1 MDKNNVL
8 ASGTYD
14 ILRKRFLDQ
23 KADLLARL
31 KQLDEERKAVFGSVE
46 FALSANE
53 RISTDNS
60 CKISDIFALGSL
72 CIVGHNTFLGLK
84 SEIELRDVF
93 SAYVFENQRFEPHNL
108 SLIEDETFLFELHNM
123 YKYYRHTRFVRFFS
137 DRNHVYFVFQLS
149 ESMLDIKAFK
159 WVIKETS
166 LHFVDARSAGEV
178 KWPQQ
183 YEFGWV
189 RATRD
194 MQRTGRHPHVS
205 IADKVFVEA
214 IGGDITIK
222 VEDNTD
228 TGLGIYSEEVAHKDQ
243 TLDDAEIH
251 FFDYK
256 NIVIL
261 KIKPFQES
269 ERYYIYNHKEKKVRR
284 IHSLRHAAVLL
295 PDNQGV
301 IFADGY
307 ALQSGETK
315 IFPSTQEDVKFLR
328 KLNAP
333 NGEDFAFIF
342 YNYNSEEYVIQFYNI
357 IRQSADTPLLCKGF
371 TFFEDGTLAYTQKGE
386 DTKHHLIQ
394 IWNTPFSKE
403 FIIPDTL
410 RENALYKIGNRDLVH
425 LMAECHS
432 LVTLM
437 TKEDTYDAL
446 YDDVVKQATSILDG
460 YYFVAQKEIFNPAEV
475 IKEIRNTAHTA
486 INEYEKIVEV
496 RRATTNTVNDL
507 TQRIMDMLK
516 AVSAAQYKSLQEYV
530 DAMSHVRLL
539 MGDIAAT
546 KELKFSDVD
555 ALQELENQL
564 LECNGTL
571 AQSCAAFLLDE
582 NAMAPYWAEVES
594 IHHTTQKMSRAIEA
608 KDIES
613 QIQKVSEQLTLL
625 IDVVNGLKIEDT
637 AHSTQIIEHISQIFA
652 RLNQERLELTQRRR
666 EISGRELTADFAA
679 QMTLFDQSV
688 VNLSEMASTPEA
700 CDDFLSKLSIQLE
713 DMEAKFVDFDEYI
726 SAIQDKREE
735 IYRHFESKKV
745 QITEATNKR
754 TTHLLKTGERLIN
767 GIKNKALSLKS
778 EQEINGFFAT
788 DLMVDKVRETARTLT
803 SMGDTNKAEELNT
816 LVIVAQQEALRKLK
830 DKKELYEDDGK
841 VITLGEYKF
850 AVSTTKRTLTLV
862 LKDNQYF
869 YHITGTSY
877 YEAIDHSLLEGYK
890 EVWQQEFVSEN
901 KNVARYEYI
910 AWEVFKKHP
919 YPTLYEDNLRYIGDF
934 MTQHYGENLV
944 KGIHDVDAAQI
955 LDVLQHL
962 SHELDVLRYSP
973 EERALAQIFWFFLNE
988 GDKVYFENQFK
999 AVHLIRQAFDNTE
1012 QFGYLND
1019 QLAQRL
1025 RTFAHDFGSEFDK
1038 VSVRQAAVYLKLE
1051 NRSVFQ
1057 ISSAGAIL
1065 FEKFLNH
1072 LKNKGKDIQ
1081 FMVQLE
1087 SLYPHPAACYFMA
1100 ENALNTYVAF
1110 DQNETS
1116 PHIIKEV
1123 AAFLVTKNLK
1133 EGQKSAITI
1142 YKKIEGLNSLQEGQS
1157 YAFDYYD
1164 FVDKMTYYSS
1174 VVLPQFRAFQSRKM
1188 ELIAEKNHK
1197 MRLESFDSQVLTS
1210 FVRNKLINQ
1219 VYLPMIGAN
1228 FAKQLGVIGETKR
1241 TDRMGML
1248 LLVSPPGYGKT
1259 TLMEYVAD
1267 RLGLVFMKING
1278 PSIGHHITSTDP
1290 NEAKNAGAKLELEKL
1305 NLAFEMGDNVMLYLD
1320 DIQHCHPEF
1329 LQKFI
1334 SLADGQ
1340 RKVEGIF
1347 NGVAKT
1353 YDFRSKRFCL
1363 VMAGNPYTETG
1374 DIFRIPDMLA
1384 NRADI
1389 YNLGDIVGQNDG
1401 LFELSMI
1408 ENALMSNDYMQQLTK
1423 NSMENLYKLYD
1434 AIKVESPIP
1443 TLESNMTEMQ
1453 IQDHY
1458 NVLKNIIQVRNVVL
1472 KANQQYIQSAAMEDS
1487 YRLEPSF
1494 KLQGSYRD
1502 MNKLVSAVHPIMS
1515 KDEIDTLL
1523 LTHYKNESQTLTSS
1537 AEANLLKMKELMN
1550 LMSEADRLRWQDI
1563 KTQFLK
1569 NKVIKGL
1576 GSDDRMSQVVALLS
1590 EFNDHLEGIK
1600 EGVNGKNVN

>member
-1 MDKNNVL
+1 MENKNVL

-14 ILRKRFLDQ
+14 ILRARFMDQ
-23 KADLLARL
+23 KTELLSRL
-31 KQLDEERKAVFGSVE
+31 KKLDDERKAVFGSVE

-60 CKISDIFALGSL
+60 CKISDIFALGTL

-84 SEIELRDVF
+84 SEIELHDIF
-93 SAYVFENQRFEPHNL
+93 SVYVYDNQRFEPHAL
-108 SLIEDETFLFELHNM
+108 SIIEDATFVTELSNM
-123 YKYYRHTRFVRFFS
+123 YKYYRHTRFVRFFN

-149 ESMLDIKAFK
+149 ESANDIKAFK
-159 WVIKETS
+159 WIIKGSS
-166 LHFVDARSAGEV
+166 LHFIDSRSAGEV
-178 KWPQQ
+178 KLPQQ
-183 YEFGWV
+183 YEFAWV

-194 MQRTGRHPHVS
+194 MQRIGRHPHVS

-228 TGLGIYSEEVAHKDQ
+228 VGLGIYSEEVANKDQ

-251 FFDYK
+251 FFDFQ
-256 NIVIL
+256 NIVLL

-269 ERYYIYNHKEKKVRR
+269 ERFYIYNHKEKKVRR
-284 IHSLRHAAVLL
+284 VHSLQYAAVLL
-295 PDNQGV
+295 PDNQGI
-301 IFADGY
+301 IFTDGY

-315 IFPSTQEDVKFLR
+315 IFPSTHENTYFLG
-328 KLNAP
+328 KINSP
-333 NGEDFAFIF
+333 NGEDFAYVF
-342 YNYNSEEYVIQFYNI
+342 YSFKTEEYVIQFYNI
-357 IRQSADTPLLCKGF
+357 IRQSSETPLVCKGY
-371 TFFEDGTLAYTQKGE
+371 TFFEDGKLAYTQKGE

-410 RENALYKIGNRDLVH
+410 RDNPLYKIGNRDLVNV
-425 LMAECHS
+425 MAES
-432 LVTLM
+432 NALITLM
-437 TKEDTYDAL
+437 TKEDSYESL

-460 YYFVAQKEIFNPAEV
+460 YYFITDKEIFNPAEV
-475 IKEIRNTAHTA
+475 IKEIRSTAHTA

-496 RRATTNTVNDL
+496 RKATTQTIDGL
-507 TQRIMDMLK
+507 RQRITDRLK
-516 AVSAAQYKSLQEYV
+516 DIRIAHYKTLREYV
-530 DAMSHVRLL
+530 DAMSDIRLL
-539 MGDIAAT
+539 IGEIAVA
-546 KELKFSDVD
+546 KDLKFADVETLND
-555 ALQELENQL
+555 LENQL
-564 LECNGTL
+564 LENSKDL
-571 AQSCAAFLLDE
+571 AQSCAAFLLDD
-582 NAMAPYWAEVES
+582 NALAPYVAQVEE
-594 IHHTTQKMSRAIEA
+594 IHTAIKQMVRAIEA
-608 KDIES
+608 KEVEA
-613 QIQKVSEQLTLL
+613 QIHHLSEQLILL

-652 RLNQERLELTQRRR
+652 RLNQERLELTKRRR
-666 EISGRELTADFAA
+666 EISGKELTADFSA

-688 VNLSEMASTPEA
+688 VNLSEMATTPEA

-726 SAIQDKREE
+726 SAISEKREE
-735 IYRHFESKKV
+735 VYRHFESKKV
-745 QITEATNKR
+745 QITEAINR
-754 TTHLLKTGERLIN
+754 RSTTLFRAGERLIN
-767 GIKNKALSLKS
+767 GIKNKANTLKS

-788 DLMVDKVRETARTLT
+788 DLMVDKVRETARSLT
-803 SMGDTNKAEELNT
+803 SMGDTNKSEELAT
-816 LVIVAQQEALRKLK
+816 LIIVAQQDAIRKLK
-830 DKKELYEDDGK
+830 DQQELYEDDGK
-841 VITLGEYKF
+841 AISLGSYKF
-850 AVSTTKRTLTLV
+850 AVSTTKRALTLV
-862 LKDNQYF
+862 LKENQYF

-877 YEAIDHSLLEGYK
+877 YEPIDQSLLDGYK
-890 EVWQQEFVSEN
+890 DVWHQEFVSEN
-901 KNVARYEYI
+901 RHVARYEYI

-919 YPTLYEDNLRYIGDF
+919 NPTLQDDNLRHIEEF

-944 KGIHDVDAAQI
+944 KGIHDVDAAKI

-962 SHELDVLRYSP
+962 SHELGVLKYSP

-988 GDKVYFENQFK
+988 EDKVYFENQFQ
-999 AVHLIRQAFDNTE
+999 AVQILRQAFDNTE
-1012 QFGYLND
+1012 HFGYLND
-1019 QLAQRL
+1019 QLAYRL
-1025 RTFAHDFGSEFDK
+1025 RAFADNFGEEFKK

-1051 NRSVFQ
+1051 NRTAFQ
-1057 ISSAGAIL
+1057 ISSSGAKL
-1065 FEKFLNH
+1065 SEQFTQHFKE
-1072 LKNKGKDIQ
+1072 KGKDLQ
-1081 FMVQLE
+1081 FFAQLE
-1087 SLYPHPAACYFMA
+1087 TLYGHPAACYFMA
-1100 ENALNTYVAF
+1100 ENALKTYLVFA
-1110 DQNETS
+1110 QKEAS
-1116 PHIIKEV
+1116 EHIVKEV

-1133 EGQKSAITI
+1133 ETQKSKITI
-1142 YKKIEGLNSLQEGQS
+1142 YTQINELKSLQEQES
-1157 YAFDYYD
+1157 YTFDYYD

-1174 VVLPQFRAFQSRKM
+1174 VIVPQFRAFQMRKM
-1188 ELIAEKNHK
+1188 ELITDKNRE
-1197 MRLESFDSQVLTS
+1197 MRLDSFESQVLTS

-1228 FAKQLGVIGETKR
+1228 FAKQLGVLGETKR

-1259 TLMEYVAD
+1259 TLMEYIAD

-1278 PSIGHHITSTDP
+1278 PSIGNQITSTDP

-1320 DIQHCHPEF
+1320 DIQHCNPEF

-1340 RKVEGIF
+1340 RKVEGIYK
-1347 NGVAKT
+1347 GVPKT

-1389 YNLGDIVGQNDG
+1389 YNLGDVVGQNDG

-1408 ENALMSNDYMQQLTK
+1408 ENALMANNYMQQLTK
-1423 NSMENLYKLYD
+1423 NGMDNLYKLHD
-1434 AIKVESPIP
+1434 AAVS
-1443 TLESNMTEMQ
+1443 ESNIPALEGNMSDMQ
-1453 IQDHY
+1453 IQDYY

-1472 KANQQYIQSAAMEDS
+1472 KANQQYIVSAAMEDS
-1487 YRLEPSF
+1487 YRTEPSF

-1502 MNKLVSAVHPIMS
+1502 MNKLVSAINPIMS
-1515 KDEIDTLL
+1515 KEEIDTLL
-1523 LTHYKNESQTLTSS
+1523 MSHYTNESQTLTS
-1537 AEANLLKMKELMN
+1537 ATEANLLKIKELMG
-1550 LMSEADRLRWQDI
+1550 LMSDTEKKRWQDI

-1569 NKVIKGL
+1569 NKVLKGL

-1590 EFNDHLEGIK
+1590 EFNDNLHGIK
-1600 EGVNGKNVN
+1600 EGISLKN